1 MRFMNILKYT
11 NRVVLFANVWF
22 CLVIGYIVTNREMF
36 QAISNKIYPA
46 SDNLMGS
53 PFADLL
59 VRSESTLLLLAII
72 VFMIIKEKRLKE
84 RYMTRL
90 WSNALIGVVLLASS
104 GYLLSILYPM

>member
-1 MRFMNILKYT
+1 MRFMKILKYT

-90 WSNALIGVVLLASS
+90 WSNALIGVFLLASS

>member
-1 MRFMNILKYT
+1 MKILKYT

-22 CLVIGYIVTNREMF
+22 CLVIGYIVTSREMF
-36 QAISNKIYPA
+36 QTISNEIYPA
-46 SDNLMGS
+46 SDNLMDS

-59 VRSESTLLLLAII
+59 VRSESTLVLLAII

-84 RYMTRL
+84 HYMTRL
-90 WSNALIGVVLLASS
+90 WSNALIGLFLLALG

>member
-1 MRFMNILKYT
+1 MKILKYT

-22 CLVIGYIVTNREMF
+22 CLVIGYIVTSREML
-36 QAISNKIYPA
+36 QTISNEIYPA

-59 VRSESTLLLLAII
+59 VRSESTLVLLAII

-90 WSNALIGVVLLASS
+90 WRNALIGLFLLALG

>member
-1 MRFMNILKYT
+1 MNILKHT

-22 CLVIGYIVTNREMF
+22 CIVISYIVTSREMF
-36 QAISNKIYPA
+36 QAISNEIYPA
-46 SDNLMGS
+46 SDNLMSS

-59 VRSESTLLLLAII
+59 VRNESTLLLLAII
-72 VFMIIKEKRLKE
+72 VFIVIKEKRLKE

-90 WSNALIGVVLLASS
+90 WSNALIGVFLLAFS